1 MEKTLEENF
10 RKTIELR
17 NDVMDQMA
25 DMMSNG
31 LVIEHKVDTEE
42 KKEVKKKAEE
52 RLDNLLREIRITN
65 LGVNYLDSKN
75 DKFQFTSLKFA
86 TDSDYI
92 RLCAFFGAIQG
103 WSLDFLDLDAEKK
116 EVSKLRSSFNPSHY
130 LSFPRS

>member
-52 RLDNLLREIRITN
+52 RLDNLLRKIRKTN
-65 LGVNYLDSKN
+65 LGVNYLDS
-75 DKFQFTSLKFA
+75 DQSPLKGIEA
-86 TDSDYI
+86 QVNI
-92 RLCAFFGAIQG
+92 RF
-103 WSLDFLDLDAEKK
+103 E
-116 EVSKLRSSFNPSHY
+116 
-130 LSFPRS
+130 

>member
-65 LGVNYLDSKN
+65 LGVNYLDS
-75 DKFQFTSLKFA
+75 DQSPLKGIEAQVNKRF
-86 TDSDYI
+86 
-92 RLCAFFGAIQG
+92 
-103 WSLDFLDLDAEKK
+103 E
-116 EVSKLRSSFNPSHY
+116 
-130 LSFPRS
+130 